1 MIAHTPTAVV
11 RVDIPNTCTMRGE
24 LTPDVDL
31 RFLFGEPRDGITIV
45 FERPA
50 LERFVHLA
58 IDLLATP
65 CPDERAP
72 ADQVAGVAE
81 GLRARAAGRGGL

>member
-1 MIAHTPTAVV
+1 MITHKPRAVV

-31 RFLFGEPRDGITIV
+31 QFLFGESRDGITIV

-65 CPDERAP
+65 WPDEPR
-72 ADQVAGVAE
+72 
-81 GLRARAAGRGGL
+81 R